1 MKISEDKSL
10 MRNKIIDE
18 SGTVWEVTSAW
29 CAVCSGA
36 ETVLKRRYNRAGYSP
51 DLVVY
56 LCYDCGSEWYEDGLF
71 TDTNVMEEA
80 D

>member
-29 CAVCSGA
+29 CAVCGVSIAG
-36 ETVLKRRYNRAGYSP
+36 LKRHYNRTGYSP
-51 DLVVY
+51 DLVVFR
-56 LCYDCGSEWYEDGLF
+56 CDDCRSEWYEI
-71 TDTNVMEEA
+71 ES
-80 D
+80 